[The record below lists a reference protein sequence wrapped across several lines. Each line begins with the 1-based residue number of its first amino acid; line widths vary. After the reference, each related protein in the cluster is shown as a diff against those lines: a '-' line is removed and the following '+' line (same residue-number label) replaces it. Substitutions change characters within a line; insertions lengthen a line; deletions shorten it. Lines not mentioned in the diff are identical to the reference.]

1 MQIPTFEGIMTVV
14 TTPFDK
20 NGAIAYDALGKH
32 LDFLIANGVHY
43 IIPGGTTGE
52 YYAQTVEERK
62 KVMDFVAERVGKKV
76 RLAAG
81 TNSARPDETIDLSN
95 YAKGIRYQHL

>member
-1 MQIPTFEGIMTVV
+1 MEIPTFEGIMSVV
-14 TTPFDK
+14 ATPFARD
-20 NGAIAYDALGKH
+20 GSIAFDVLGKH

-62 KVMDFVAERVGKKV
+62 KVLDLR
-76 RLAAG
+76 RRAG
-81 TNSARPDETIDLSN
+81 RQEGPPRGRHEFRASR
-95 YAKGIRYQHL
+95 